1 MTFSLSGKRIYV
13 AGHRG
18 MVGQALLRRL
28 ALEDCEILTCPRGVV
43 DLRRQQPV
51 EDWMA
56 QARPDVVFLAAAR
69 VGGIGANAQAP
80 ADFLYDNL
88 MIAVNLIEAARQVG
102 VKKLLFL
109 GSSCIYP
116 RLAAQP
122 IPETALMTGPLESTN
137 ESYAI
142 AKIAGIKLAQGYRR
156 QHGCD
161 FISAQPTNL
170 YGPHDNF
177 DLATSHVVPA
187 LMRKAH
193 AARLSGAATLPIWGS
208 GTALREFLHVDDL
221 ADALVFLMQHYSGEE
236 AINVGSG
243 EEVSIR
249 DLAGLIRKVTGFSG
263 HLEFDPGKPDG
274 APRKF
279 LNTGK
284 LRSLGWTS
292 RIGLEQGLRQTFEWY
307 LDNRN
312 R

>member
-122 IPETALMTGPLESTN
+122 IPETALMTGPLEPTN